1 MGLLTNEEETV
12 VKELAR
18 SHYESVIKNGK
29 FENPSRMFGVEVEFS
44 LVDEEGNL
52 RVGLAERIS
61 RELSEL
67 PVVPELGSYQI
78 EVNPLPTELKEGSF
92 SQLHSNL
99 RDIIRQMKSVGER
112 FNSLLLPIGIPLSL
126 DETFFNRRGI
136 YSDKERYRISA
147 EFSRRYGKGSS
158 IRFEDQSRLF
168 LPEGSGVTII
178 NELHTHLQATSA
190 EDVIHLF
197 NYSQMLA
204 PLFVSLG
211 ANSGMTNGKK
221 LLNLEHQIRI
231 FEECEGFF
239 DGEKDVPRVGLFPGY
254 IKTLDDYF
262 NVALSFRPLYAPK
275 DNSSAEAFEL
285 MLGTYYAWTRIRHGT
300 EPTPHVRIEFRPIST
315 QPTLIENV
323 AFAEYF
329 IKSLLFATSQRIPLL
344 PEDVLQLNVDSSV
357 KDGMGAEVY
366 WNHSGEI
373 KKHPVSEILQYF
385 YSSIGEGESLRVMKP
400 RINKVKSPVNRLIDD
415 TSNFGRRKAEQ
426 NYLKSFNADVPYVV

>member
-1 MGLLTNEEETV
+1 MGLLTREEEIV

-18 SHYESVIKNGK
+18 SYYESSIKNDK
-29 FENPSRMFGVEVEFS
+29 FENPNRIFGVEVEFS
-44 LVDEEGNL
+44 IVDEERNL
-52 RVGLAERIS
+52 CAGLAEKIS

-78 EVNPLPTELKEGSF
+78 EVNPPPTELKEGSF
-92 SQLHSNL
+92 GQLHSNL
-99 RDIIRQMKSVGER
+99 RDITKQMKSIGER
-112 FNSLLLPIGIPLSL
+112 FNSLLFPIGIPLSL
-126 DETFFNRRGI
+126 DETFFSGKEI
-136 YSDKERYRISA
+136 YSNKERYRISA
-147 EFSRRYGKGSS
+147 EFSRKYGKGSS
-158 IRFEDQSRLF
+158 IKFEDQSGLF

-178 NELHTHLQATSA
+178 NELHTHVQATSA

-221 LLNLEHQIRI
+221 LVNLEHQIRI
-231 FEECEGFF
+231 FEECDGFF

-254 IKTLDDYF
+254 IKTPDDYF

-285 MLGTYYAWTRIRHGT
+285 MLGTYYAWTRIRHGI
-300 EPTPHVRIEFRPIST
+300 EPTPHMRIEFRPIST

-329 IKSLLFATSQRIPLL
+329 IKSLLFATSQRINLL
-344 PEDVLQLNVDSSV
+344 PEDILQLNFDSSV
-357 KDGMGAEVY
+357 KDGMSAELY
-366 WNHSGEI
+366 WDLSREI
-373 KKHPVSEILQYF
+373 KKHSVQEVLQYF
-385 YSSIGEGESLRVMKP
+385 YSSIGEGELLRVMEP
-400 RINKVKSPVNRLIDD
+400 RISKVKSPVNRLIDD
-415 TSNFGRRKAEQ
+415 TSNLGRKEAEKS
-426 NYLKSFNADVPYVV
+426 YLKSFRDDVPYVV